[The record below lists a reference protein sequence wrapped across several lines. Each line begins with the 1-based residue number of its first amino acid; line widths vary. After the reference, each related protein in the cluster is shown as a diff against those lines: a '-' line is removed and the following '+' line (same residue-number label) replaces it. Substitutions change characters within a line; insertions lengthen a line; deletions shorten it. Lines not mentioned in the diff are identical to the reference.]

1 MRTLPAPEIGGN
13 FTYETGLAPF
23 DIPHLFSLSYGYQ
36 LPFGKG
42 RSLIGG
48 WQLQSIVNY
57 RSGLAFT
64 PTISRDV
71 ANIGVANE
79 RPNRIASGK
88 LDNPTID
95 AWFDKTAFV
104 VPDAFTY
111 GNSGAGILRSD
122 HQWNVDASLFKKFT
136 AGTGHTLE
144 FRVEAF
150 NLLNSV
156 YFSTP
161 NAQID
166 TATAGKVTSTSNQ
179 PRQMQLGWKYLF

>member
-1 MRTLPAPEIGGN
+1 MRNLPALLEP
-13 FTYETGLAPF
+13 
-23 DIPHLFSLSYGYQ
+23 
-36 LPFGKG
+36 
-42 RSLIGG
+42 
-48 WQLQSIVNY
+48 
-57 RSGLAFT
+57 FT

-71 ANIGVANE
+71 ANIGVANQ
-79 RPNRIASGK
+79 RPNRIA
-88 LDNPTID
+88 
-95 AWFDKTAFV
+95 DKTAFV

-156 YFSTP
+156 YFSAP

-179 PRQMQLGWKYLF
+179 PRQMQLGWKSPRSWQNDSNSRSEMVRVIVRSPNVSRSAAARTPR